1 MKKFVITFALFAIV
15 LVLWSVIGMK
25 KVNKFD
31 YIPQAVLDMSEPLN
45 VSIDIEFIKGLNPA
59 NGK

>member
-1 MKKFVITFALFAIV
+1 VKKFVITFTLFIAV

-25 KVNKFD
+25 KVNKTD
-31 YIPQAVLDMSEPLN
+31 YIPQTVLDISKPLN
-45 VSIDIEFIKGLNPA
+45 VSIDVEFIKGLNPA